1 VLQRYTHWHNQVDSR
16 PGRLWEDRFKSVI
29 VEDGVEA
36 KWLAYIDLNPV
47 RAGLVKDLANYRS
60 SSHSEAI
67 GGGPKGNGKTV
78 RASLV
83 QALRV

>member
-1 VLQRYTHWHNQVDSR
+1 M
-16 PGRLWEDRFKSVI
+16 SVI

-36 KWLAYIDLNPV
+36 KRLAAYIDLNSV

-83 QALRV
+83 RALRV